1 MDEPRLI
8 YYNDGHHFNAK
19 RIEPPAS
26 IHMLQWPVDE
36 VAGTGVDLLVLGL
49 GYGDV
54 YFHDSKVG
62 RVVGQQKEVW
72 ESYIDWRIMRMVEE
86 ARKLGTDQVHEVIK
100 RGKELGIRVFP
111 SLKLQDVAPPGGER
125 CGLLKGERGAEVCIG
140 TEGRN
145 EWAYDFAHQSV
156 REDKLAVLRE
166 ILVDYEAD
174 GIELDFLF
182 GNAYF
187 KPEQV
192 SGHTGLMT
200 EYMAH
205 IRSLAREVGESQ
217 NREIPI
223 MARICLERDQNLSMG
238 LDVEAW
244 LADGSIDFAVGQDE
258 RVLTDTQPKPEWLPR
273 AAKAAGGAAYYRS
286 PRRVYDE
293 RVGTPSIE
301 MYRAL
306 RQTLDRQGY
315 SGLYHGYMRWPLS
328 EVEYQFLREMAFPEV
343 HRRRPK
349 RYYLQPREGA
359 ADEESTTPD
368 RQLPAELK
376 EGETIRLSISVAD
389 DLEGARQDGEL
400 RKPILTVRF
409 SFFCIDDEVEL
420 RFNGRVLSW
429 EKAEVTDERALTMKV
444 VLAGGMSV
452 QAPPGMSAH
461 WFRYKLELDDLKPGE
476 NLLEVECRRMDERA
490 GFTRS
495 VNGVEVLTRFRDME
509 RPEGMGIERVAPA
522 GG

>member
-1 MDEPRLI
+1 
-8 YYNDGHHFNAK
+8 
-19 RIEPPAS
+19 
-26 IHMLQWPVDE
+26 
-36 VAGTGVDLLVLGL
+36 
-49 GYGDV
+49 
-54 YFHDSKVG
+54 
-62 RVVGQQKEVW
+62 
-72 ESYIDWRIMRMVEE
+72 
-86 ARKLGTDQVHEVIK
+86 
-100 RGKELGIRVFP
+100 
-111 SLKLQDVAPPGGER
+111 
-125 CGLLKGERGAEVCIG
+125 
-140 TEGRN
+140 
-145 EWAYDFAHQSV
+145 
-156 REDKLAVLRE
+156 
-166 ILVDYEAD
+166 
-174 GIELDFLF
+174 
-182 GNAYF
+182 
-187 KPEQV
+187 
-192 SGHTGLMT
+192 
-200 EYMAH
+200 
-205 IRSLAREVGESQ
+205 
-217 NREIPI
+217 